1 MTAASTDTTGAAGTL
16 ALDPQSQ
23 AEAAGAAMYS
33 RDHCAQAHGI
43 VLDSIAP
50 GFARMSMQV
59 RRDMVNGHDVCHGGM
74 TFTLADTAFA
84 YACNARNEVTLASS
98 CTITFP
104 APARL
109 GDVLT
114 AECRE
119 VHKGGRSGVYDT
131 TITNQN
137 GVVIGLFRG
146 HSIRIKGQVVELP
159 DSESPASGT
168 GDGG

>member
-1 MTAASTDTTGAAGTL
+1 MTTSAPENVSAPRPVQLDGQALADTAG
-16 ALDPQSQ
+16 Q
-23 AEAAGAAMYS
+23 AMYS
-33 RDHCAQAHGI
+33 RDYCAQAHGI
-43 VLDSIAP
+43 MLDSISP
-50 GFARMSMQV
+50 GFARMTMVV
-59 RRDMVNGHDVCHGGM
+59 RRDMVNGHDICHGGM

-84 YACNARNEVTLASS
+84 YACNARNEVTVASS

-109 GDVLT
+109 GDTLT

-131 TITNQN
+131 TVTNQD

-159 DSESPASGT
+159 PADSADIGT